1 MLRDICCIAL
11 YLYWLPF
18 KLYECTVFVLQNG
31 PKMDQFWMDLNG
43 GFVWGLKSFF
53 EGFWEYFEELE
64 ELYCQG
70 LHCQEKHLDDY

>member
-1 MLRDICCIAL
+1 
-11 YLYWLPF
+11 
-18 KLYECTVFVLQNG
+18 
-31 PKMDQFWMDLNG
+31 MDQFWMDLNG

-70 LHCQEKHLDDY
+70 LQQALPRIMDASLGIASMIMDDYG